1 VTFNFTT
8 RTATTWC
15 ASATVTATGY
25 SQGSGQTSFST

>member
-15 ASATVTATGY
+15 ALATVTATGY